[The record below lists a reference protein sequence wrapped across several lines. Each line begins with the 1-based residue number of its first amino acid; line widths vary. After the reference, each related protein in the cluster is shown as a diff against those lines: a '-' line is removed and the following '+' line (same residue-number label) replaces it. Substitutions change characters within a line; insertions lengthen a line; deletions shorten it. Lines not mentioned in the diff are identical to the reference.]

1 MFPIRMRPIN
11 LQQRVLDESGNVFL
25 GEVYSGASEL
35 RRWNDSGEAI

>member
-1 MFPIRMRPIN
+1 MN

-25 GEVYSGASEL
+25 GEVYSRAIEL